1 VLNVKFLWLGHFLH
15 YHTTEVHHTWSTHWS
30 WCVHVRRLC
39 VTWPWP
45 HFHSLL
51 LLLNLHKVFM
61 IRSVSPLPYNRGSPY
76 LVHTLIMEGMCQPV
90 CVTWIWPH
98 FHGLLTV
105 KWAIFQLYHLDML
118 LHSDT
123 LSWFRANQSLLLFRK
138 ALSLAEKQQIP
149 IL

>member
-1 VLNVKFLWLGHFLH
+1 MLNVKFLWLGHFLH
-15 YHTTEVHHTWSTHWS
+15 YHTTEVHHTWSTHWW

-76 LVHTLIMEGMCQPV
+76 LVHTLIMEGMCHLNLTSFSRSTDCQMSNFSAISFRHVAPLGHIILIPSQPV
-90 CVTWIWPH
+90 
-98 FHGLLTV
+98 F
-105 KWAIFQLYHLDML
+105 
-118 LHSDT
+118 
-123 LSWFRANQSLLLFRK
+123 
-138 ALSLAEKQQIP
+138 ALIP
-149 IL
+149 